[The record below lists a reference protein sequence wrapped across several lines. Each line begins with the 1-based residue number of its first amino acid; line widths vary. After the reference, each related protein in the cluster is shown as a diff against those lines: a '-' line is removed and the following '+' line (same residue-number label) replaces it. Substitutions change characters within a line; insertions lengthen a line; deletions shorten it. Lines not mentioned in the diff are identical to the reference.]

1 MKRLLILL
9 CLAYIWTA
17 CDKMGAGNR
26 FPESVSINDVAFNF
40 TVNYPKGEDLI
51 KEGWE
56 NGDAV
61 FVFLQN
67 FDFFYVKLTF
77 DGVSW
82 KASVNKSGQAP
93 SSEQASSIRC
103 SGQVNVS
110 AVHLPEGNN
119 EKAES
124 YKNGKYYWCFSSRH
138 LFYLEAERVPC
149 SWEKSP
155 SGQMTL
161 SATLDMQFPRDY
173 VQVFIE
179 DPAAADGKCTLGTD
193 VLRTAGVMNICSE
206 DGRISDDVDYSPL
219 VGYAHNTRYGRGY
232 LFSGK
237 MDPLYQYDG
246 YCFSLKKEGDGSRN
260 DLFVPGTELF
270 AGHRSVT
277 LPAVGS
283 AGWQAVGSGKTVSL
297 RAGTKDLGTWH
308 SCNYGASVPEEPGK
322 HVMEDEAVAQG
333 APTADQFRALMDDCT
348 WSSVSI
354 DAQCGL
360 VASSDTGFIF
370 FPADA
375 GTAGSYWSCS
385 PGTGDDFL
393 LGFYFA
399 LGQQRFLED
408 YSRGMYHMVRP
419 VVK

>member
-1 MKRLLILL
+1 MKKLLILL
-9 CLAYIWTA
+9 CFAWIWAA
-17 CDKMGAGNR
+17 CGKPDAGDQ
-26 FPESVSINDVAFNF
+26 FPESVSIDDVAFNF
-40 TVNYPKGEDLI
+40 TVNYPKGADSI

-61 FVFLQN
+61 FVFFQN
-67 FDFFYVKLTF
+67 YNFFYVKLTF

-82 KASVNKSGQAP
+82 KASVNKSGP
-93 SSEQASSIRC
+93 ASSLPC
-103 SGQVNVS
+103 SGQIHVS

-119 EKAES
+119 ETAVS
-124 YKNGKYYWCFSSRH
+124 LMNGGNFYWYFSSRY
-138 LFYLEAERVPC
+138 LFYLEAGRVSC
-149 SWEKSP
+149 SWGKSP

-173 VQVFIE
+173 FQVFIE
-179 DPAAADGKCTLGTD
+179 DPAASDGICTLGSD
-193 VLRTAGVMNICSE
+193 AIYTAGVMCISSE
-206 DGRISDDVDYSPL
+206 DGSITDDVDFSPM
-219 VGYAHNTRYGRGY
+219 VGYAHESRSGRGY
-232 LFSGK
+232 LFGGK
-237 MDPLYQYDG
+237 LDPLYQYDG
-246 YCFSLKKEGDGSRN
+246 YCFSLKKAGNGSRS
-260 DLFVPGTELF
+260 DLFVPGAELF
-270 AGHRSVT
+270 AGHHTVT

-283 AGWQAVGSGKTVSL
+283 AGWQAVGSGKTVSMHVG
-297 RAGTKDLGTWH
+297 AKDLGSWYT
-308 SCNYGASVPEEPGK
+308 CNYGANVPEEPGK
-322 HVMEDEAVAQG
+322 HVMEDEATAQG
-333 APTADQFRALMDDCT
+333 APTADQFRALMDDCA

-354 DAQCGL
+354 AGQCGL

-393 LGFYFA
+393 LGFYFE
-399 LGQQRFLED
+399 LGKQQRFLED